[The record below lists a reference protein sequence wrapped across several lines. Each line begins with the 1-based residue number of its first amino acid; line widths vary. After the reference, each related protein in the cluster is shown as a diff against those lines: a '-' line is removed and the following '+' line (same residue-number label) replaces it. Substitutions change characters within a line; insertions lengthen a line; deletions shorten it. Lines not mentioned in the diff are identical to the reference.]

1 MESYDY
7 RTLNIKPECLQT
19 INKISSKDK
28 CDFSDLLSVMF
39 LNSNLNLTKVN
50 YTRERYSDLKYCYK
64 KKSANEYNNVSKN
77 IAAIFDDIVYFPVAK
92 STTSGK
98 WVSYE
103 DSFGA
108 ERNYNGS
115 YPHEGCDIMAENNV
129 SGYYPIVSVSDGT
142 VENIGWLEKGGY
154 RVGIRSSQGG
164 YFYYAHLSSYSDI
177 KKGDKIK
184 AGTLL
189 GYMGNTGYGTE
200 GTTGCFDVH
209 LHFGIYAKTKNYYE
223 LSYNPYCILK
233 YSGNGKTIRERMQVM
248 CSTND
253 GFVISQ
259 KDLELR
265 GSGDFFGT
273 MQHGIPEFK
282 IANLFEDM
290 PTLKAIQSI
299 AMKIILDDPKLEKEK
314 NRLLYNLIK
323 DKFLKRIEI

>member
-1 MESYDY
+1 M
-7 RTLNIKPECLQT
+7 QT

-50 YTRERYSDLKYCYK
+50 YTRERYSDLKCCYK

-154 RVGIRSSQGG
+154 RVGISSMVC
-164 YFYYAHLSSYSDI
+164 YLSI
-177 KKGDKIK
+177 G
-184 AGTLL
+184 
-189 GYMGNTGYGTE
+189 
-200 GTTGCFDVH
+200 
-209 LHFGIYAKTKNYYE
+209 
-223 LSYNPYCILK
+223 
-233 YSGNGKTIRERMQVM
+233 Q
-248 CSTND
+248 
-253 GFVISQ
+253 
-259 KDLELR
+259 
-265 GSGDFFGT
+265 
-273 MQHGIPEFK
+273 
-282 IANLFEDM
+282 
-290 PTLKAIQSI
+290 
-299 AMKIILDDPKLEKEK
+299 
-314 NRLLYNLIK
+314 
-323 DKFLKRIEI
+323 

>member
-1 MESYDY
+1 MFFSTVTIKITEEIDYHKYKIKKNIVESYDY
-7 RTLNIKPECLQT
+7 RTLNIEPECLQT
-19 INKISSKDK
+19 INKKSSKNK

-50 YTRERYSDLKYCYK
+50 YTRERYSYLKGCYK

-233 YSGNGKTIRERMQVM
+233 YLEN
-248 CSTND
+248 N
-253 GFVISQ
+253 VILAS
-259 KDLELR
+259 
-265 GSGDFFGT
+265 
-273 MQHGIPEFK
+273 
-282 IANLFEDM
+282 
-290 PTLKAIQSI
+290 
-299 AMKIILDDPKLEKEK
+299 
-314 NRLLYNLIK
+314 Y
-323 DKFLKRIEI
+323 